1 MTLPNETS
9 FTAFQSMF
17 FPEIGLA
24 NHRSAR
30 ASNAPSSNLA
40 SQPPN
45 LSSHPTATRDTS
57 TGFHTLVTATPFSRS
72 LSSLFSDRVSH
83 PVSFREPPRTC
94 DRLEESKVRAL
105 TKATMSFE
113 AVVLSWP
120 MNLETGRPDG
130 TRCCGSP
137 SKMRVF
143 ECLHRRSL
151 LVIFIRLSNHPSV
164 SFSFYLVSI
173 IILSFNFESQK
184 IEALIYRSAHSCLSQ
199 FINSVFGRDTTSF
212 RSRYAATRRELR
224 P

>member
-57 TGFHTLVTATPFSRS
+57 TGFHTLVTATSFSRS
-72 LSSLFSDRVSH
+72 LSSLFSDRVNH

-94 DRLEESKVRAL
+94 DRLESQAWAQ
-105 TKATMSFE
+105 TKAIMSFE

-137 SKMRVF
+137 SKMGVF

-164 SFSFYLVSI
+164 SCSFHIVSI

-184 IEALIYRSAHSCLSQ
+184 IEA
-199 FINSVFGRDTTSF
+199 
-212 RSRYAATRRELR
+212 
-224 P
+224 